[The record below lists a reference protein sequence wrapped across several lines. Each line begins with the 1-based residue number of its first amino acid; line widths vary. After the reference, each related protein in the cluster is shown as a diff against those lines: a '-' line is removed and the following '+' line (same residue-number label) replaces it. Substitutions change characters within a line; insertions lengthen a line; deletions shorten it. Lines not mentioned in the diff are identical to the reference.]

1 MFEWLPSYWNQKT
14 TQESNYINENV
25 SEVNEIVELPEVI
38 YFLLTTQNNW

>member
-1 MFEWLPSYWNQKT
+1 MLEWLPSYRNHKT

-25 SEVNEIVELPEVI
+25 SEVNEIVELPEGI